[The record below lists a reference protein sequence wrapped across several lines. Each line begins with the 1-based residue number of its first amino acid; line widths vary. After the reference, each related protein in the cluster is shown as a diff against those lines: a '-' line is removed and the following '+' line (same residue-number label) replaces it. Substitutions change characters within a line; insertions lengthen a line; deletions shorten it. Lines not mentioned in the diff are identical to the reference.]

1 MKRGLILSIVGVFL
15 LACGLYAYVAW
26 GKAHVPLDR
35 VQICDEDGEVK
46 NIKEGRCLVTPSW
59 FMPPNNN

>member
-35 VQICDEDGEVK
+35 VQICDEDGGVK
-46 NIKEGRCLVTPSW
+46 NMKAKKYQDRLIGRVTD
-59 FMPPNNN
+59 